1 MGTAKRM
8 DPEPVLRSASAL
20 TGNAVVNVGGEKLG
34 TLEDI
39 MMDLGSGQVH
49 FAILVREDDRLV
61 AVPWDA
67 LALDPRDQRLVMDID
82 KAKFDKAPSFDRNSR
97 PEMGREWEVKVEGFF
112 GRKPFW
118 DMVEERWIGGP

>member
-8 DPEPVLRSASAL
+8 DPEPVLRSASTL
-20 TGNAVVNVGGEKLG
+20 RGNAVVNVGGEKLG
-34 TLEDI
+34 ALEDI

-67 LALDPRDQRLVMDID
+67 LALDPQNNRLVMDID
-82 KAKFDKAPSFDRNSR
+82 KAKFDKAPSFDRDSR